1 MGINHKGKSLKFVF
15 IQYLVSVGGG
25 LLLALGL
32 AVLSFFLFSVSS
44 FVLPADHM
52 EKQIL
57 ESKTVLSQSDPFDS
71 SVLPDNTKFLLLSED
86 GQVMDSDMDQAL
98 KEQALQF
105 HNREVYSTA
114 SSAFMEIKR
123 IDGYLIVQYSLEP
136 QYVNSWMERYFPKLN
151 TVFGI
156 LLIVFSFTS
165 IVFIT
170 FVWTKRLSKQLVPML
185 NASEEI
191 AKQNLDFEIGSS
203 NIKEFNHVLCSM
215 DEMKVAL
222 GNSLKENW
230 VQEENRRNQISALT
244 HDLKTPISIV
254 QGNAKLLKNTPL
266 TSEQKMYVD
275 FILKNASRISEYAQ
289 TLTLVGQSDRWEY
302 GLLQEISVEDVTASI
317 QEAAREIADTNSL
330 TIKESIQVEHRIMN
344 VDLKLLERAVLNV
357 IRNAIEHSK
366 KRPLLELKLET
377 DNYYFYIEI
386 KDNGIGFTEEDLTHA
401 TELFYQGDKS
411 RKSQKNHGIGL
422 YSAKKIMEFHHGEI
436 LLKNSENGQ
445 GAIVVMKLPLSN
457 GW

>member
-1 MGINHKGKSLKFVF
+1 MGINHNGKSLKFVF

-170 FVWTKRLSKQLVPML
+170 FVWAKRLSKQLVPML

-191 AKQNLDFEIGSS
+191 AKQNLDFEIGNS

-254 QGNAKLLKNTPL
+254 QGNAELLKNTPL
-266 TSEQKMYVD
+266 TSEQKMCVD
-275 FILKNASRISEYAQ
+275 FILKNASRISDYAQ
-289 TLTLVGQSDRWEY
+289 TLTLVGQSDRWED

-317 QEAAREIADTNSL
+317 QEAAREIVDTNSL

-366 KRPLLELKLET
+366 K
-377 DNYYFYIEI
+377 
-386 KDNGIGFTEEDLTHA
+386 GHC
-401 TELFYQGDKS
+401 
-411 RKSQKNHGIGL
+411 
-422 YSAKKIMEFHHGEI
+422 
-436 LLKNSENGQ
+436 
-445 GAIVVMKLPLSN
+445 
-457 GW
+457 

>member
-15 IQYLVSVGGG
+15 FQYLVSVGGG

-44 FVLPADHM
+44 FVLPADYM

-57 ESKTVLSQSDPFDS
+57 ESKTVLSQSDPFES

-98 KEQALQF
+98 KEKALQF

-170 FVWTKRLSKQLVPML
+170 FVWAKRLSKQLVPML
-185 NASEEI
+185 IASEEI

-215 DEMKVAL
+215 DEMKAAL

-254 QGNAKLLKNTPL
+254 QGNAELLKNTPL

-275 FILKNASRISEYAQ
+275 YILKNASRISEYAQ
-289 TLTLVGQSDRWEY
+289 TLTLVGQSDRWED
-302 GLLQEISVEDVTASI
+302 GLLQEISIEDVTASI

-366 KRPLLELKLET
+366 KMPLLELKLET
-377 DNYYFYIEI
+377 DSYYFYIEI
-386 KDNGIGFTEEDLTHA
+386 KDNGIGFTKEDLAHA

-436 LLKNSENGQ
+436 LLKNRENGQ

-457 GW
+457 K

>member
-1 MGINHKGKSLKFVF
+1 M
-15 IQYLVSVGGG
+15 
-25 LLLALGL
+25 LALGL
-32 AVLSFFLFSVSS
+32 AVLSFFLFSGSS

-57 ESKTVLSQSDPFDS
+57 ESKTVLSQSDPFES

-98 KEQALQF
+98 KEKALQF

-114 SSAFMEIKR
+114 SFAFMEIKR

-170 FVWTKRLSKQLVPML
+170 FVWAKRLSKQLVPML
-185 NASEEI
+185 IASEEI

-215 DEMKVAL
+215 GEMKAAL

-254 QGNAKLLKNTPL
+254 QGNAELLKNTPL

-275 FILKNASRISEYAQ
+275 YILKNASRISEYAQ
-289 TLTLVGQSDRWEY
+289 TLTLVGQSDRWED
-302 GLLQEISVEDVTASI
+302 GLLQEISIEDVTASI

-377 DNYYFYIEI
+377 DSYYFYIEI
-386 KDNGIGFTEEDLTHA
+386 KDNGIGFTKEDLAHA

-436 LLKNSENGQ
+436 LLKNRENGQ

-457 GW
+457 K

>member
-98 KEQALQF
+98 KEKALQF
-105 HNREVYSTA
+105 HNQEVYSTA

-244 HDLKTPISIV
+244 HDLETPISIV
-254 QGNAKLLKNTPL
+254 QGNAELLKNTPL
-266 TSEQKMYVD
+266 TSEIV
-275 FILKNASRISEYAQ
+275 
-289 TLTLVGQSDRWEY
+289 
-302 GLLQEISVEDVTASI
+302 
-317 QEAAREIADTNSL
+317 DTNSL

-386 KDNGIGFTEEDLTHA
+386 KDNGIGFTKEDLTHA

-457 GW
+457 E